1 MNIGLRK
8 WVLDHNAVGLL
19 KNAQVFIFFFKC
31 GIFRVWKHYVIALSV
46 RFIHSAELW

>member
-19 KNAQVFIFFFKC
+19 KNAQVFYFFQIWNILEYGNTKLL
-31 GIFRVWKHYVIALSV
+31 K
-46 RFIHSAELW
+46 

>member
-19 KNAQVFIFFFKC
+19 KNAQVFILFFQIWNILEYGNTK
-31 GIFRVWKHYVIALSV
+31 L
-46 RFIHSAELW
+46 LN